1 MELANLK
8 IRHPKQR
15 ELVISA
21 AEGQAQAVNDMLL
34 YLSSANP
41 NLCKIMQDTIHDC
54 CEAEIWSILL
64 DCLATHRLGDG
75 INCDRRTNSDASKR
89 IDLSIIE
96 VFLIDEHAFE
106 TDIKEKVLSQAM
118 EDPEPKICQ
127 AAAYIAG
134 MRGDLRAVP
143 ILAETI
149 QTGNRDWQLRAV
161 KALVVIGDVCCV
173 PPLVCALTMNREKL
187 HREARRALIGMGKI
201 AEPAWVDLLKHPDS
215 HIRWEAARGLG
226 DIGDASAAPILVEGL
241 LDSNY
246 AVRWATADVL
256 ARLGERALPAIL
268 KFISYQILNEGSR
281 QAAYHALHGIKSRET
296 RKRLEPL
303 LNALRISTASG
314 EASAIAQRM
323 QDEWECS

>member
-1 MELANLK
+1 
-8 IRHPKQR
+8 
-15 ELVISA
+15 
-21 AEGQAQAVNDMLL
+21 
-34 YLSSANP
+34 
-41 NLCKIMQDTIHDC
+41 
-54 CEAEIWSILL
+54 
-64 DCLATHRLGDG
+64 
-75 INCDRRTNSDASKR
+75 
-89 IDLSIIE
+89 
-96 VFLIDEHAFE
+96 
-106 TDIKEKVLSQAM
+106 
-118 EDPEPKICQ
+118 
-127 AAAYIAG
+127 
-134 MRGDLRAVP
+134 
-143 ILAETI
+143 
-149 QTGNRDWQLRAV
+149 
-161 KALVVIGDVCCV
+161 
-173 PPLVCALTMNREKL
+173 MNREKL

-303 LNALRISTASG
+303 LNALRNSTASG
-314 EASAIAQRM
+314 KASAIAQRM